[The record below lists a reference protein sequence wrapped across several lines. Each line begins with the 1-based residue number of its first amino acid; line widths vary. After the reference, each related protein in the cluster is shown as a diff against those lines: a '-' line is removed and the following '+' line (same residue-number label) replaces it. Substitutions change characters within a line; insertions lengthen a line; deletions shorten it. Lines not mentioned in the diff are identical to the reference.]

1 MMSENCSANCRF
13 LVIIPSI
20 SISILAKEPEKT
32 EAGRYFG
39 SLEQSMLSLFMSTL
53 PSLPLTQD
61 RFHLTECVESFGEA
75 AKPRYCRWC
84 ELGTSDLSIEENLHV
99 LGLLASLKYIKVIC
113 AMALH

>member
-53 PSLPLTQD
+53 PLTQD

-75 AKPRYCRWC
+75 K
-84 ELGTSDLSIEENLHV
+84 V
-99 LGLLASLKYIKVIC
+99 LPVV
-113 AMALH
+113 